1 MKNLKKIISFFA
13 IAIIVCSSCV
23 IATTINQVPPGN
35 EKGENNQEESI
46 VYTSSKS
53 VNFETEFYLI
63 INLSKI
69 TYSKFEV
76 EITNT
81 SNLEAENITSAVSG
95 LSTNGMVTKFIVDKE
110 NINLD
115 KLSVV
120 YFSPA
125 YNSIINFSVKLT
137 NLDTTELD
145 EMKAEVNVIST
156 EIKSL
161 QDDLTELKS
170 SLEGIENKESEEYI
184 NLTTKIDEIEGN
196 LNEKNEL
203 LEQIEIGIEN
213 YNAGVLK
220 EDVSIVVT
228 EDSDTASDNPF
239 ADKEMMDK
247 EMMNKEMSEDM
258 KKMKEQMSNLESNLK
273 DANDKITS
281 LTKTETYQGS
291 QNNYLESLSI
301 EGVEFENSFKKT
313 MADYFASVEE
323 DVNDVTVKATAED
336 SSAIVTIYGN
346 TDLHEGK
353 NKILINVT
361 ADDGSVRTYRI
372 YVTK

>member
-137 NLDTTELD
+137 NLDTAELD

-184 NLTTKIDEIEGN
+184 NLTTKIDEIEVN

-228 EDSDTASDNPF
+228 EDSDTASDNPL
-239 ADKEMMDK
+239 ADKEMM
-247 EMMNKEMSEDM
+247 EKEMSEDM

-301 EGVEFENSFKKT
+301 EGVEFENFFKKT